1 MNKNNHQSLW
11 RWICVRILLLAI
23 GSVIV
28 IAICMWVRF
37 ALVNLWILH
46 HMPIAVRN
54 ELTLLLDNPATNPAR
69 FHQIVDQ
76 WWGIEYSV
84 PSIASADW
92 IMMGVLVAVTIP
104 LILIL
109 GLRSARPLSAQFSRL
124 ASAAGAVS
132 RGQFS
137 TRADPVK
144 GAPTELVQFTE
155 DFNTMARKL
164 ARYDRE
170 LRASHVAM
178 AHELRSPLTAAIGRL
193 QGVLDGVFEPDPR
206 QLEMVM
212 KQLIHLSRL
221 IEELHLLSLADA
233 GQLSLDKCEID
244 IAELL
249 RERVIWLTPQS
260 EAVDMIISVDVEVD
274 CRYVGDPFRLGQV
287 FTILMENALRYASER
302 LPETGQMDDSFLF
315 IPSGIAVAVQD
326 HRTGP
331 VKHRPGC
338 RTGRPQ
344 SGARYHRNT
353 RETVVS
359 MVREYTGTS
368 LRPFAIWLRPSVQ
381 FHHGYRRHRVSSAVE
396 DGTCEGC
403 APVERIH
410 DRRDC
415 PTGRV
420 SILKRLQLGVQ
431 PHRRLFPQAVS

>member
-92 IMMGVLVAVTIP
+92 IMVGVLVAVTIP

-109 GLRSARPLSAQFSRL
+109 GLRSARPLSTQFSRL

-212 KQLIHLSRL
+212 KQLIHMSRL
-221 IEELHLLSLADA
+221 MEELHLLSLADA

-260 EAVDMIISVDVEVD
+260 EAVDMIISVDVEVG

-287 FTILMENALRYASER
+287 FTILMENALRYASEGGILAIKVNR
-302 LPETGQMDDSFLF
+302 LPGGLQILFRDKGKGVEEAFLPRIFERFTRAETSRARHFGG
-315 IPSGIAVAVQD
+315 SGLGLSIARAICEA
-326 HRTGP
+326 HG
-331 VKHRPGC
+331 
-338 RTGRPQ
+338 
-344 SGARYHRNT
+344 
-353 RETVVS
+353 
-359 MVREYTGTS
+359 GTIKASHSEGGGLVIS
-368 LRPFAIWLRPSVQ
+368 LELPAIENS
-381 FHHGYRRHRVSSAVE
+381 
-396 DGTCEGC
+396 
-403 APVERIH
+403 
-410 DRRDC
+410 
-415 PTGRV
+415 
-420 SILKRLQLGVQ
+420 
-431 PHRRLFPQAVS
+431 